1 MEYLKAFTIGTT
13 GPVWFLHMFLL
24 SLKDKN
30 YYDYSFKTY
39 SLIAPIYYGF
49 MSMLA
54 IYFKNNFS
62 ITLRYSLFLTSIL
75 SIILVT
81 LLNYIIS
88 SKYFKPYINY
98 NNKDWI
104 DYIIKNS
111 SRHLI
116 AFNLIIYY
124 FNKYFSK
131 YYWFKVFIITSSI
144 FSYFITY
151 IKVLYADSKNKLN
164 YRYETFASFES
175 IIQGLTITIGVF
187 LLMNILKINILQTL
201 ILGNIIGPFL
211 MVISAY
217 YLNTYHYNNIEWFYY
232 FIRGILTGIIRTT
245 ILYYLLIYLK

>member
-24 SLKDKN
+24 SLKNKN
-30 YYDYSFKTY
+30 YYDYSFKAY
-39 SLIAPIYYGF
+39 SLIAPTYYGI

-54 IYFKNNFS
+54 IYFKKKFN
-62 ITLRYSLFLTSIL
+62 ITVRASLFLTSIL

-81 LLNYIIS
+81 SLNYILS

-98 NNKDWI
+98 NTKDWI
-104 DYIIKNS
+104 EYIIKNS

-124 FNKYFSK
+124 FTKYFSE

-151 IKVLYADSKNKLN
+151 INVLYADSKNKLN

-175 IIQGLTITIGVF
+175 IIQGFTITISVF
-187 LLMNILKINILQTL
+187 LLMYILKINILQAL
-201 ILGNIIGPFL
+201 FLGNIIGPFL

-217 YLNTYHYNNIEWFYY
+217 YLNTYRYKNIEWFYY
-232 FIRGILTGIIRTT
+232 FIRGILTEIIRTT
-245 ILYYLLIYLK
+245 IVYYLLIYLK